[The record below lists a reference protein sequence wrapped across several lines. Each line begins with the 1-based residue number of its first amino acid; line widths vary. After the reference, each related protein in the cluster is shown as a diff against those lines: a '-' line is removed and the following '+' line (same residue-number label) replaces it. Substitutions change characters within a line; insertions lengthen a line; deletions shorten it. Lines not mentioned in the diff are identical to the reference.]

1 MQVLVPLHA
10 WLALVAIYMTINE
23 LFSYVIHIDQHLSW
37 LGQYRVLGYVILST
51 IVFLETGFIFFAWL
65 PGDSLLFAAGAA
77 AALGHLHVHT
87 MTILLITLAFIG
99 NGINYWCGQLF
110 GGKFIGDFDQPK
122 LSKLTHIVKPH
133 YLSKTKK
140 YFLKYGTQMMLI
152 APFLPIIRTLTPF
165 LAGMMNMQLKIF
177 MLYNLFGTA
186 FWICF
191 FLYSSYYFGHL
202 EFVRQNIFWLIL
214 AIIVL
219 PFLLAMMNYCKNR
232 IFSTRVNSE
241 A

>member
-1 MQVLVPLHA
+1 
-10 WLALVAIYMTINE
+10 MTINE

-37 LGQYRVLGYVILST
+37 LSQYRVLGYVILSA
-51 IVFLETGFIFFAWL
+51 IVFMETGCIFFAWL

-87 MTILLITLAFIG
+87 MAILLVSLAFIG
-99 NGINYWCGQLF
+99 NSINYWCGQLF
-110 GGKFIGDFDQPK
+110 GSKFIGDFDQPK
-122 LSKLTHIVKPH
+122 LSKFTRIVKPH

-165 LAGMMNMQLKIF
+165 LAGMMNMPVKIF
-177 MLYNLFGTA
+177 MLYNLLGAT

-202 EFVRQNIFWLIL
+202 TVVRENIFWLIL

-219 PFLLAMMNYCKNR
+219 PFVLAMMNYWKNR
-232 IFSTRVNSE
+232 MCGARANSE